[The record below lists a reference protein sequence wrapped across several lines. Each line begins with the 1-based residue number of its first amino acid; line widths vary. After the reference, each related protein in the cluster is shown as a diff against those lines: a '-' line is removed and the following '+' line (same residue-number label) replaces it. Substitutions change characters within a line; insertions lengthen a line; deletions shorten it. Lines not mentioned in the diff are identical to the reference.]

1 MKHLA
6 LPLSLL
12 VAALAGAAPL
22 TVVPAQVQAQAMKG
36 TFELRCQDPK
46 TRQWVVAGRI
56 GDPEIV
62 DRPGGGREVRGRGT
76 DGKPLTLAMPADRTC
91 MLSGV

>member
-12 VAALAGAAPL
+12 AAVIAGAAPL
-22 TVVPAQVQAQAMKG
+22 AVPAQAQAMKG

>member
-6 LPLSLL
+6 LPLYLL
-12 VAALAGAAPL
+12 ATVIAGAAPL
-22 TVVPAQVQAQAMKG
+22 AVPAQAQAQAMKG